1 MRREWRKKE
10 TNESFTNVVETSS
23 SNVFI
28 SLEELASEG
37 AGAMISA
44 LASER
49 GRGRGRGAEPIVSE
63 LGAIL
68 MPLSRQEEE
77 KAKER
82 KKQDSTVVATTRN
95 NNFSRQYI
103 RMTEQKRW
111 KLLCFVQLLFCR
123 FVFVFV
129 SFCLSLRCSFHL
141 LTHFLCFLCSLLF
154 VFFFSFLFFSLFP
167 RRT

>member
-1 MRREWRKKE
+1 M
-10 TNESFTNVVETSS
+10 VETSS

-103 RMTEQKRW
+103 RMTEQKR
-111 KLLCFVQLLFCR
+111 
-123 FVFVFV
+123 
-129 SFCLSLRCSFHL
+129 
-141 LTHFLCFLCSLLF
+141 
-154 VFFFSFLFFSLFP
+154 
-167 RRT
+167 